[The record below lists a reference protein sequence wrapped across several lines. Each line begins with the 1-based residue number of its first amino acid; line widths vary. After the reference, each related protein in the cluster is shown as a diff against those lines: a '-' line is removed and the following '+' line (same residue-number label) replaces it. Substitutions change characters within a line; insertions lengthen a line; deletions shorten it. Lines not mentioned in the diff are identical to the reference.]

1 MATLLRSS
9 RLPAMSSLSSRP
21 FSSSAL
27 LLKPTPSSSASPS
40 SPDKPRRVLTFS
52 KKSGTSH
59 FKTFLPVTPSLRQLR
74 QPISEH
80 LHKGGPLRALTEA
93 KRSSGGRNCTGRIT
107 VRARGGGHK
116 RRIRLVDFKR
126 EEGGEHDVERIE
138 YDPGRSAH
146 IALIKSRETGG
157 LSYILAPVGL
167 REGNVVQSFRKG
179 VPATFA
185 LASDNQEV
193 TATVDPA
200 SPQSVLPP
208 SLPGASLSL
217 EGEAPPTSTTFT
229 TNEGIDLSLLRSI
242 AVQPGNVLPL
252 RLIPVGTLIHAICLS
267 PTGPAILARSA
278 GTSARLISAQS
289 PSGKHAQ
296 VRLGSGEVRLVGLE
310 CSATV
315 GTVSNP
321 DHQHRNLGKA
331 GRMRWLGF
339 RPQARGVA
347 MNATDHPHGGGR
359 GKSKGNRHPVD
370 VWGNGTKGTRTRAP
384 NSKNGNKMV
393 VKERPRGTEK
403 NQKGR

>member
-1 MATLLRSS
+1 MASILRSS
-9 RLPAMSSLSSRP
+9 RLPATLAQSARP

-27 LLKPTPSSSASPS
+27 LLKPTPASTSAAAG
-40 SPDKPRRVLTFS
+40 DKPRRVLTFS

-93 KRSSGGRNCTGRIT
+93 KRSTGGRNSTGRIT

-126 EEGGEHDVERIE
+126 EEGGEHDVVRIE

-146 IALIKSRETGG
+146 IALIKSRVSGG
-157 LSYILAPVGL
+157 LSYILAPLGL
-167 REGNVVQSFRKG
+167 REGNVVQSFRNG
-179 VPATFA
+179 VPASFA
-185 LASDNQEV
+185 LANENDEV
-193 TATVDPA
+193 SATVDPA

-208 SLPGASLSL
+208 SLPGASL
-217 EGEAPPTSTTFT
+217 ETSTPATTTFN
-229 TNEGIDLSLLRSI
+229 TNDGIDLSLLRSI

-267 PTGPAILARSA
+267 PTGPAVLARSA

-289 PSGKHAQ
+289 PGGKHAQ

-339 RPQARGVA
+339 RPQSRGVA

>member
-1 MATLLRSS
+1 
-9 RLPAMSSLSSRP
+9 
-21 FSSSAL
+21 
-27 LLKPTPSSSASPS
+27 
-40 SPDKPRRVLTFS
+40 
-52 KKSGTSH
+52 
-59 FKTFLPVTPSLRQLR
+59 
-74 QPISEH
+74 
-80 LHKGGPLRALTEA
+80 
-93 KRSSGGRNCTGRIT
+93 
-107 VRARGGGHK
+107 
-116 RRIRLVDFKR
+116 LVDFKR
-126 EEGGEHDVERIE
+126 AEEGEHDVVRIE

-146 IALIKSRETGG
+146 IALIKSRESGG
-157 LSYILAPVGL
+157 LSYILAPLGL
-167 REGNVVQSFRKG
+167 REGNVVQSFRSG
-179 VPATFA
+179 VPSTFA
-185 LASDNQEV
+185 LATDNPEAS
-193 TATVDPA
+193 ATIDPA

-208 SLPGASLSL
+208 SLPGASL
-217 EGEAPPTSTTFT
+217 ETSAGPSTSSSFT
-229 TNEGIDLSLLRSI
+229 TNDGIDLSLLRSL

-267 PTGPAILARSA
+267 PTGGAVLARSA

-289 PSGKHAQ
+289 PGGKHAQ

-310 CSATV
+310 CCATV

-339 RPQARGVA
+339 RPQSRGVA